1 MLHDLLAAAA
11 EREPARAALVIGER
25 TVAYRELDELASRVA
40 GALRAAGVRRGDR
53 VVLAAPKSLGTVAAI
68 YGTLRA
74 GAAYVPIDP
83 GSPAP
88 RAGAIARDAAPAAVV
103 ADAERWTLLQPE
115 LSKSEVVRL
124 DVDAIDDL
132 PASTRDSRE
141 PDAAEDDLAYVLY
154 TSGSTGVPK
163 GVMLSHR
170 NALTFVRWAHGSLRL
185 TATDRFSSHA
195 PFHFDLSVF
204 DLYACAMA
212 GGTLVPLPE
221 EAMRFGESMASF
233 VQEHAL
239 TVWYSVPSALT
250 MWVTQGGVSASQLA
264 SLRHV
269 VFAGEVFPT
278 PYLRKLR
285 ELVPRVELHNWYGPT
300 ETNVCTF
307 HDVTE
312 LPPEGDES
320 PIPIGRA
327 CEGYECVAV
336 PAAGGSEEGEL
347 YVGGSGV
354 MRGYWGQLER
364 TREVLVP
371 LPGRE
376 GLYYRTGDLVAR
388 REDGELLFRGRR
400 DHQVKTRGYRVELGE
415 VEAAI
420 YADERVRE
428 TCVVAVPDERIGHA
442 LVAFVAPAPGAELS
456 AQEVRRWVASR
467 LPRYFVPATVHM
479 EAELPKTSTG
489 KIDRRALEERADG

>member
-1 MLHDLLAAAA
+1 MSAALLHDLLAAAA
-11 EREPARAALVIGER
+11 EREPSRAALVVGER
-25 TVAYRELDELASRVA
+25 TVTYGELDDLASRVA
-40 GALRAAGVRRGDR
+40 GALRSAGVRRGDR
-53 VVLAAPKSLGTVAAI
+53 VVLAAPKSAGTVAAI

-88 RAGAIARDAAPAAVV
+88 RAGAIARDAAPAAMV
-103 ADAERWTLLQPE
+103 ADAERWALLEPE
-115 LSKSEVVRL
+115 LDDLAPFRL
-124 DVDAIDDL
+124 DVDVIDDL
-132 PASTRDSRE
+132 PASADDPRE
-141 PDAAEDDLAYVLY
+141 PDAAEDDLAYILY

-170 NALTFVRWAHGSLRL
+170 NALTFVRWAHGSLGL
-185 TATDRFSSHA
+185 TSTDRFSSHA

-212 GGTLVPLPE
+212 GGTLFPLPD
-221 EAMRFGESMASF
+221 EAMRFGESMAAF
-233 VQEHAL
+233 VERNAL

-285 ELVPRVELHNWYGPT
+285 ELVPGAELHNWYGPT

-307 HDVTE
+307 HDVEE

-327 CEGYECVAV
+327 CEGYECVV
-336 PAAGGSEEGEL
+336 VEGEL
-347 YVGGSGV
+347 HVGGPGV
-354 MRGYWGQLER
+354 MLGYWGQPER

-376 GLYYRTGDLVAR
+376 GLYYRTGDLVASLGN
-388 REDGELLFRGRR
+388 GELRFLAYHRKTTRISHYRR
-400 DHQVKTRGYRVELGE
+400 FAVPKKTGGVRVISAPMPRLKAAQHRILHNVLEKFTPH
-415 VEAAI
+415 EAAHGFR
-420 YADERVRE
+420 A
-428 TCVVAVPDERIGHA
+428 GHSIVTNA
-442 LVAFVAPAPGAELS
+442 
-456 AQEVRRWVASR
+456 AQ
-467 LPRYFVPATVHM
+467 H
-479 EAELPKTSTG
+479 
-489 KIDRRALEERADG
+489 